1 MLKLV
6 VAFLIKD
13 VVFMEALIV
22 TKAGAIMVIINM
34 VIITLTIATM
44 KVESTVN
51 LNSTLVDS

>member
-1 MLKLV
+1 
-6 VAFLIKD
+6 
-13 VVFMEALIV
+13 MEALIV